1 MSWQAPGYAHR
12 LDLGGGRTGRAV
24 LAVSEETGDLVVI
37 RYLSVESTQ
46 FERVQTEITELSTA
60 ESEYFV
66 GVREVIHQDEGIA
79 LVTDAVNGVNL
90 RHILRDASAG
100 IGAEAALLVYYES
113 LNGMVAAHAGGVTHG
128 DYRPENVII
137 STDGAVRMID
147 ARAAAWTTREVTLG
161 TGVYLAPERWR
172 GADLTAGADVYAAT
186 ITLVEMLVGEPPY
199 WEDSQLLALRYRHEQ
214 EEIPADGIPVELRDV
229 VRLGLAKDADHR
241 GEAFALLE
249 LVNLSAIAE
258 FGSDWMEVGRAQ
270 LVSLVGDRGLAVAG
284 VTAIEETEVV
294 AGELVELDDYY
305 TDQAAVAGAVAVVGV
320 AESAAAE
327 SVVVESAAAESVVVE
342 SAAAEIVV
350 VESAAAESV
359 VVESAAAES
368 VVVESAAAESVVV
381 ESAAAEIRGRGVGRR
396 GVRGR
401 GVGRRGVRGRG
412 VGRRGVRGRG
422 RVCGCR

>member
-46 FERVQTEITELSTA
+46 FERVQTEITELSTV

-66 GVREVIHQDEGIA
+66 GVREVIHHDEGIA
-79 LVTDAVNGVNL
+79 LVTDAVNGANL
-90 RHILRDASAG
+90 RHILRETSAG

-147 ARAAAWTTREVTLG
+147 ARAAAWTNREITLG

-172 GADLTAGADVYAAT
+172 GTDLNAGADVYAAT
-186 ITLVEMLVGEPPY
+186 VTLVEMLVGEPPY

-229 VRLGLAKDADHR
+229 VRLGL
-241 GEAFALLE
+241 ESE
-249 LVNLSAIAE
+249 LAE
-258 FGSDWMEVGRAQ
+258 
-270 LVSLVGDRGLAVAG
+270 
-284 VTAIEETEVV
+284 
-294 AGELVELDDYY
+294 
-305 TDQAAVAGAVAVVGV
+305 
-320 AESAAAE
+320 
-327 SVVVESAAAESVVVE
+327 
-342 SAAAEIVV
+342 
-350 VESAAAESV
+350 
-359 VVESAAAES
+359 
-368 VVVESAAAESVVV
+368 
-381 ESAAAEIRGRGVGRR
+381 
-396 GVRGR
+396 
-401 GVGRRGVRGRG
+401 
-412 VGRRGVRGRG
+412 
-422 RVCGCR
+422 